1 MSKTKTISDKIFE
14 EQMNQEEQ
22 IFDKV
27 YDLIKA
33 LKEDKISNWKVKGN
47 QHKLIHELDNLLFQR
62 HESMCAHSVV
72 DRLESKK

>member
-22 IFDKV
+22 IFDKTF
-27 YDLIKA
+27 DLIKA
-33 LKEDKISNWKVKGN
+33 LKMFTGKANK
-47 QHKLIHELDNLLFQR
+47 QFKLIHEIDDLLFQR

-72 DRLESKK
+72 DRLEQNKK